1 MKQVL
6 RSFPVDMVLQTG
18 MIKQKNFQIHKEWV
32 ELNIEQ
38 LVWKVSTKY
47 TYLQLEVSLPI
58 PGFHPLL
65 LVMGTWKIVIF
76 YMILHLA
83 ENILYVKMLLCN
95 STAHRI
101 S

>member
-6 RSFPVDMVLQTG
+6 RSFPVDMVLQTA
-18 MIKQKNFQIHKEWV
+18 MIKQKKHFQIH